1 MTDGE
6 FVVIFD
12 ADHVAEPHF
21 IDRLIGYFGDD
32 RLGFVQTPHAFY
44 NFDAF
49 QGVLDYKRKVYW
61 EEGMLFYNVTQ
72 PGKNRWNGVTF
83 CGSAAMFRRKSLEEV
98 GLIAT
103 QSITEDMH
111 TGLRMHAKGWKS
123 LFVNERLIAA
133 IAADDVTSFNTQRLR
148 WGEGNLGI
156 FAFDNPITIRGLTI
170 AQRLCYLGSMLS
182 WTTGVQ
188 KLLIYFTPVAMLLT
202 SISPVRSMTWQ
213 LLAITILYL
222 ITIWSAVKI
231 ACNGYGRLMAIEL
244 TQMACFWT
252 QVRSTWRAVFK
263 RKRATFVVTAKRG
276 RQSNSILKHLAPQI
290 A

>member
-12 ADHVAEPHF
+12 ADHVAETHF

-148 WGEGNLGI
+148 RGEGNLGI

-188 KLLIYFTPVAMLLT
+188 KLLIYSTPVAMLLT
-202 SISPVRSMTWQ
+202 SISPV
-213 LLAITILYL
+213 LDDLAIARDHDPVPDYDL
-222 ITIWSAVKI
+222 V
-231 ACNGYGRLMAIEL
+231 GGEDRLRR
-244 TQMACFWT
+244 
-252 QVRSTWRAVFK
+252 VRSSDGDRVDADGLLLDASALDVAGRFQTQTRRRSSSPPSAAGS
-263 RKRATFVVTAKRG
+263 RTAF
-276 RQSNSILKHLAPQI
+276 
-290 A
+290 